1 MSQKESLYDLLYVED
16 ETEVRRNYVEYLER
30 FFQNVYEAKDAN
42 QAMKL
47 YKTKKPSIL
56 IIDINLPGK
65 SGIDFLRE
73 VRKSDHSTKAIML
86 TANSDIKTLL
96 SATELKLTK
105 YLVKPVSRSDLREAI
120 TLAQE
125 ELLNYSTVSN
135 KMIKMKDSFFW
146 DNENKK
152 LLSHNEEQILT
163 KKEIELLTLLFSN
176 VRKTFSSED
185 IILELWYHSEESK
198 TDALK
203 TLIKTL
209 RKKLPEG
216 SIKNIFGVG
225 YKLEV

>member
-152 LLSHNEEQILT
+152 LLSHNQEQTLT